1 MKFKGHLRVGLI
13 ILAALLILVGNTTCT
28 PAPRYRSPDKSSPE
42 RAKPKPKPA
51 TGRKSTRPRAARNTR
66 SNRSSKIRKGMVYVG
81 ISSFY
86 GPDFHGKLTA
96 NGETY
101 DMYGVTAAHKTLP
114 LNTVVKVTNLANG
127 KSLIL
132 RINDRG
138 PYVAGRI
145 LDCSYGAAKKL
156 GFVNRGTTK
165 VRIVV
170 IEVGDNLYMKHD
182 PVKE

>member
-1 MKFKGHLRVGLI
+1 
-13 ILAALLILVGNTTCT
+13 
-28 PAPRYRSPDKSSPE
+28 
-42 RAKPKPKPA
+42 
-51 TGRKSTRPRAARNTR
+51 
-66 SNRSSKIRKGMVYVG
+66 MVYVG

-114 LNTVVKVTNLANG
+114 LNTIVKVTNLANG

-156 GFVNRGTTK
+156 GFVTRGTAK

-170 IEVGDNLYMKHD
+170 IEVGDNLYMKHV